1 MIRDT
6 VPSVN
11 NFYEATAVRN
21 CYAPLHDD
29 SNVDIC
35 VIGGGIAGCS
45 TALHLSQ
52 RGYRVALL
60 EADWIGHGA
69 SGRSGGQLLPG
80 YSCGQQVLQQQLG
93 NASAHALWDISVEA
107 VQLAVSLIKQYNI
120 ECDLKFG
127 HVHAAI
133 KPRHR
138 TELLQHQQQLQ
149 RDYGYEH
156 LRMIEGND
164 LRPIINSERYIAGLY
179 DSAAAHLH
187 PLNYTLGLARA
198 AAQSGAVIH
207 EHTKVISIEHR
218 ERSVCITTAKGR
230 ISAKHVILCCNVD
243 NLALSKQSARIMPV
257 ATYMIATEQL
267 CSVAPHNN
275 QRTLSP
281 RGRETER
288 GGQLENHSEIFNPLP
303 SPLSSRERE
312 SEREGSKVLH
322 TDTIMNAQLAVSDC
336 NFIVDYFRMAD
347 SRLLFGGGVS
357 YSGHANSFSMQ
368 RIRHRMLQVFPQLKD
383 VNVEYAWYGLI
394 DISMNRAPDFGRI
407 NSNVYYL
414 QGFSG
419 HGLALATMAGKL
431 IADSIAMQNER
442 FDLFS
447 KIAHRPFPGGGL
459 RTPLLILAM
468 LWYRLRDAM

>member
-179 DSAAAHLH
+179 DSAAAHIH

-230 ISAKHVILCCNVD
+230 ISAKHVVLCCNVD

-257 ATYMIATEQL
+257 ATYMIATGLLDQ
-267 CSVAPHNN
+267 
-275 QRTLSP
+275 
-281 RGRETER
+281 
-288 GGQLENHSEIFNPLP
+288 
-303 SPLSSRERE
+303 
-312 SEREGSKVLH
+312 GS
-322 TDTIMNAQLAVSDC
+322 TAIMDARIVVSDC

-368 RIRHRMLQVFPQLKD
+368 RIRHRMLQVFPQLQD
-383 VNVEYAWYGLI
+383 SNVEYAWYGLI